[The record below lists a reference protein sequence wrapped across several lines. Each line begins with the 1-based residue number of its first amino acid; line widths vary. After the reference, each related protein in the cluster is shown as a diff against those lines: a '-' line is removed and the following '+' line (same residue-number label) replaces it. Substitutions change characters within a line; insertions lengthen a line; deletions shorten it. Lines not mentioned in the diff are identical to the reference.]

1 MAQDA
6 TRPTLL
12 IHAALLVALLIV
24 LQALPEATRQLL
36 AYERTGVVQGQW
48 WRLLTGSLVHVGWMH
63 LALNA
68 GVLLL
73 GAGLFAGLR
82 SPLAWLVAL
91 LVCAVGSMLGL
102 HLFSREVHWCMGLS
116 GPLHGLLVIGAVDLW
131 RRGERLG
138 WLLLAAFVTKVA
150 WEQLAGAGSGTA
162 GLIGAAVVVDAHL
175 WGLLSGALYTLTARP
190 WRQYARK

>member
-1 MAQDA
+1 MSDER
-6 TRPTLL
+6 TRQAVL
-12 IHAALLVALLIV
+12 IGAAMVVALLIV

-36 AYERTGVVQGQW
+36 AYERTGVMQGQW
-48 WRLLTGSLVHVGWMH
+48 WRLVTGSLVHVGWTH

-68 GVLLL
+68 SVLLL
-73 GAGLFAGLR
+73 GAGLFAALR
-82 SPLAWLVAL
+82 SPFAWLIAL
-91 LVCAVGSMLGL
+91 VVCAAGSMLGL
-102 HLFSREVHWCMGLS
+102 YLLSPEVQWCMGLS

-162 GLIGAAVVVDAHL
+162 ALIGAAVVVDAHL
-175 WGLLSGALYTLTARP
+175 WGLLSGGLYTLVTLAWRRPAR
-190 WRQYARK
+190 